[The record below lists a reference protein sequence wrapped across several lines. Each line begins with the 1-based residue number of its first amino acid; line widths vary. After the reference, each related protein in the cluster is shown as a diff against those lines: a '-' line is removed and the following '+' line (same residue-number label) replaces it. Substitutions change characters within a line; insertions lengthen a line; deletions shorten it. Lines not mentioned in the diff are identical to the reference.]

1 MTRPPLH
8 IWLSEILMAILMVV
22 LVAATFTQVLMRYV
36 FNYSLPWA
44 DELARTGLVWLV
56 FSGMAVCF
64 ARGQHAVVGL
74 MLDRYAGRS
83 GRLACLLIDILIF
96 TLFAAM
102 LYGGA
107 QLALL
112 TAEQRSSGLGIS
124 RGLVYAA
131 LPIGALPML
140 IELLLQ
146 NYQRF
151 FAPHRPTG

>member
-1 MTRPPLH
+1 MSRSPLH
-8 IWLSEILMAILMVV
+8 IWLSEILVALLMLV
-22 LVAATFTQVLMRYV
+22 LVASTFTQVVMRYV

-56 FSGMAVCF
+56 FAGMAVCF

-83 GRLACLLIDILIF
+83 GRLACLIIDVLIF
-96 TLFAAM
+96 TLFVAV

-112 TAEQRSSGLGIS
+112 TASQRTSGLGIS

-140 IELLLQ
+140 AELLVQ
-146 NYQRF
+146 NYRRF
-151 FAPHRPTG
+151 TPHRPHTG

>member
-1 MTRPPLH
+1 
-8 IWLSEILMAILMVV
+8 MAILMVV
-22 LVAATFTQVLMRYV
+22 LVAAPFTQVLMRYV

-96 TLFAAM
+96 TLFAAI

-124 RGLVYAA
+124 RGPVYAA
-131 LPIGALPML
+131 
-140 IELLLQ
+140 
-146 NYQRF
+146 
-151 FAPHRPTG
+151 